1 MKLLGIVLATLM
13 MNVVAA
19 SQTVKDPGKR
29 QGEIPYS
36 ASKHNEDVVLDSIRP
51 VLSSSGYAGR
61 LYYAG
66 QCAADFPEFVYFPAT
81 EVHQPTGSG
90 FRAIESIFRG
100 DSSVTVSKGSNN
112 IVSIRIGQPFTTVLQ
127 TRVPMFRSASLEQYN
142 PSFVIDSLLGTP
154 EVTAEM
160 ARLRL
165 RVPLSLYDMQVVQP
179 AEGRPH
185 MPSILSNMTADQ
197 ILDSVAVT
205 FHGIVVY
212 AICPEPSRRKMY
224 TVDFVGVPQGGRL
237 DISPEAAQSHL
248 VTYIHPQY
256 PPSAKDARVQGTVI
270 LHVLI
275 GKDGK
280 VMELGVESGPP
291 MLQEA
296 ALDAVRQWVYKPYL
310 RDGSPV
316 EVTTRVDVIFT
327 LDQNPQAKPTPSA
340 VR

>member
-1 MKLLGIVLATLM
+1 MRLQGIVLATLM

-29 QGEIPYS
+29 QGGISYS
-36 ASKHNEDVVLDSIRP
+36 ASQHNEDVVLDILRP
-51 VLSSSGYAGR
+51 VLTSSGYVGR

-66 QCAADFPEFVYFPAT
+66 QCAAVDPEFVCFPAT

-100 DSSVTVSKGSNN
+100 DGGVTVSKESNN
-112 IVSIRIGQPFTTVLQ
+112 IVSIRIGQPSTTVLQ
-127 TRVPMFRSASLEQYN
+127 TRVPMFKSASLEQYN
-142 PSFVIDSLLGTP
+142 PSFVIESLLGTP

-165 RVPLSLYDMQVVQP
+165 RVPLWPYDMGVVQP
-179 AEGRPH
+179 GKGRPH
-185 MPSILSNMTADQ
+185 MPSILSNLTADQ

-212 AICPEPSRRKMY
+212 GICPEPLVRKIY
-224 TVDFVGVPQGGRL
+224 TVEFVGVPQGGRL
-237 DISPEAAQSHL
+237 DISPEISLGLL
-248 VTYIHPQY
+248 VTYIQPQY
-256 PPSAKDARVQGTVI
+256 PASAKAAHVQDTVT
-270 LHVLI
+270 LKVLI
-275 GKDGK
+275 GKDGH
-280 VMELGVESGPP
+280 VMELGAESGPP

-316 EVTTRVDVIFT
+316 EVKTRVHVIFS
-327 LDQNPQAKPTPSA
+327 LDQNP
-340 VR
+340 

>member
-1 MKLLGIVLATLM
+1 MIEMRLLGIVLATLM

-29 QGEIPYS
+29 QGEISYS
-36 ASKHNEDVVLDSIRP
+36 ASEHNEDVVLDILRP
-51 VLSSSGYAGR
+51 VLSSSGYVAR

-66 QCAADFPEFVYFPAT
+66 QCAAVDPEFVCFPAT

-100 DSSVTVSKGSNN
+100 DASVTVSRESNN
-112 IVSIRIGQPFTTVLQ
+112 IVSIRIGQPLTTVLQ

-142 PSFVIDSLLGTP
+142 PSFVIGSLLGTP
-154 EVTAEM
+154 EVKAKM

-165 RVPLSLYDMQVVQP
+165 RVPLIPYDMLVAEP
-179 AEGRPH
+179 AEGLPH

-205 FHGIVVY
+205 FHGVVVY
-212 AICPEPSRRKMY
+212 GICRESSGRKMY
-224 TVDFVGVPQGGRL
+224 TVDFVGVPRGGRL
-237 DISPEAAQSHL
+237 DISPEVSLSLL
-248 VTYIHPQY
+248 VKHIQPNY
-256 PPSAKDARVQGTVI
+256 PPNAKAARVLGMVT
-270 LHVLI
+270 LKVLI
-275 GKDGK
+275 GKDGH
-280 VMELGVESGPP
+280 VMELGAESGPP

-316 EVTTRVDVIFT
+316 EVTTRVHVIFT
-327 LDQNPQAKPTPSA
+327 LDQSS
-340 VR
+340 